1 MILNY
6 LFIGFVLSF
15 LLDYISEKYKNH
27 QSFQNVPEWDWQAR
41 IIFALFWP
49 IGLIIFF
56 YSYIKAYFR

>member
-27 QSFQNVPEWDWQAR
+27 QSFQNVPEWDWQTR
-41 IIFALFWP
+41 IIFALLWP
-49 IGLIIFF
+49 IGLIIFI

>member
-27 QSFQNVPEWDWQAR
+27 QSFQNVPKWGWGAR
-41 IIFALFWP
+41 IMFSLVWP
-49 IGLIIFF
+49 IGVIIFIYLLIREF
-56 YSYIKAYFR
+56 NK